1 MEIEEEKVETISKLA
16 RDNMEIT
23 WDVRDLKVQ
32 LKDQHKRW
40 QGKFWQSLTAV
51 LLSLPQGPR
60 APRENIFFFF
70 KLHFS
75 FKIILLVY
83 WVFMVTFTKVIT
95 VYHS

>member
-60 APRENIFFFF
+60 APRKTF
-70 KLHFS
+70 FS
-75 FKIILLVY
+75 FLNCIFLLKSYY
-83 WVFMVTFTKVIT
+83 WCTGCSWLHLQK
-95 VYHS
+95 